1 MLQLIFNYL
10 YSLCFPFSAVCQIY
24 LFRFA
29 GILNRFIWNLREI
42 ITTTNRSND
51 YVFGQS
57 WNRKEQGSTVRDKTQ
72 IDINRFSR
80 HVKQVLPPSKWIHK
94 FMAQTREDAIM
105 DTVSRQFTDFTY
117 KFRIKISRIFFISF
131 NNRHRSL
138 DFLWKCSDGTEP
150 SIHQCYMYVCI
161 NIHTRSY
168 WMTSSR
174 LPFWHVQVSDK
185 LLNFDDNGR
194 KLLKLLTVGA
204 ERYLIFCE
212 RVRGEGRFADQ
223 WTVLCRVQQPFIR
236 LCLLYASE
244 WSYCETHDC
253 VTKRQRVLNQWPHK
267 IQHWASIKNVGSC
280 PGVFHVSFSWFSEY

>member
-1 MLQLIFNYL
+1 MISVQTQTPCLCSIPYTADCLSMLQLIFNYL

-117 KFRIKISRIFFISF
+117 KFRIKISRIFSYLSTIDIGHWISYG
-131 NNRHRSL
+131 NAPMEQ
-138 DFLWKCSDGTEP
+138 K
-150 SIHQCYMYVCI
+150 QVY
-161 NIHTRSY
+161 
-168 WMTSSR
+168 TS
-174 LPFWHVQVSDK
+174 V
-185 LLNFDDNGR
+185 
-194 KLLKLLTVGA
+194 T
-204 ERYLIFCE
+204 CM
-212 RVRGEGRFADQ
+212 
-223 WTVLCRVQQPFIR
+223 
-236 LCLLYASE
+236 
-244 WSYCETHDC
+244 C
-253 VTKRQRVLNQWPHK
+253 V
-267 IQHWASIKNVGSC
+267 
-280 PGVFHVSFSWFSEY
+280 